1 MASNLNPDT
10 LENSLFIGKVV
21 DNDDPERE
29 GRCRVMV
36 YGLFEIENPVF
47 GPDNKP
53 TGQTI
58 KSEVPVE
65 TIPWA
70 QPGGRKFFAGGDDGG
85 FGDIS
90 IPKIGTFVQV
100 KFIEGDIYA
109 PEYYNIQNFNSTA
122 QAEIANSYL
131 NSHIWGYDVDEQ
143 VKLFY
148 TPSKGMT
155 IFHKDSQIIINP
167 DSSITIEHAGGDSII
182 ELVGS
187 TINIVA
193 TSDVNITAP
202 KAVVDANSIELG
214 AGAFEAVIKGTSFRD
229 FFNLHTHPAPNT
241 PPSVQMPSA
250 LLSKTTKT
258 K

>member
-1 MASNLNPDT
+1 MPSNLSSDV
-10 LENSLFIGKVV
+10 LENSLYIGKVV
-21 DNDDPERE
+21 DNDDPLQE

-36 YGLFEIENPVF
+36 YGLFEVVDPVF

-53 TGQTI
+53 TGQTTT
-58 KSEVPVE
+58 SSLPTDV
-65 TIPWA
+65 IPWA

-85 FGDIS
+85 FADIS
-90 IPKIGTFVQV
+90 VPKIGTFVQV
-100 KFIEGDIYA
+100 KFIEGNLYS
-109 PEYYNIQNFNSTA
+109 PEYYNIQNFNTTV
-122 QAEIANSYL
+122 QAEIAESYL
-131 NSHIWGYDVDEQ
+131 NSHVWGYDVDEQ

-167 DSSITIEHAGGDSII
+167 DSSITIEHSGGDSII

-193 TSDVNITAP
+193 TNDVNITAA
-202 KAVVDANSIELG
+202 KAVVDAKSIELG
-214 AGAFEAVIKGTSFRD
+214 AGAFEAVIKGSSFRD

-241 PPSVQMPSA
+241 PPAVQMPSA